1 MIQTLIAV
9 VRSRSSWN
17 MLRINERVDGATV
30 APAIPRRARVAI
42 SMPALRENAASTDA
56 TPNIAAPMSSSR
68 RRPMRSPRVPAVI
81 SEPATRN
88 P

>member
-30 APAIPRRARVAI
+30 APAIPRRARVGDQHPSAPRERREHRRDTEHRRADEQQ
-42 SMPALRENAASTDA
+42 SPATDA
-56 TPNIAAPMSSSR
+56 IAEGPQ
-68 RRPMRSPRVPAVI
+68 
-81 SEPATRN
+81 
-88 P
+88 